1 MKSLGILAGVLLLAA
16 SGLPAQD
23 LDVLHVQGNVYMI
36 AGAGGNIAVQIGD
49 LGVLVVDTGSGQI
62 TDKVLAAIRKL
73 SDKPIQYII
82 DTGPHADYIGGSDT
96 VRKAGVTITGAN
108 VTGDINDAAAGAQI
122 VAHLNVLNRV
132 SAPSGK
138 QAPMP
143 EGAWPTDTY
152 TSGQK
157 EVYFNGEPVTAIY
170 QPKASTD
177 GDSLVF
183 FRRSDVLA
191 TGDIFVTTS
200 YPWIDLE
207 NGGSIQ
213 GELDALNNILDI
225 TIPKHEEEGG
235 TYVIPVTS
243 SRTPS
248 MEENSCTTPS
258 IWTEVTAA
266 PCSEERST
274 RRSALPRVTPKPR
287 SRGSATRRILR
298 EGSEPASTCGFSG
311 RISCCQFLSIIY
323 VPQDRKGRP
332 AKWAERLKK

>member
-1 MKSLGILAGVLLLAA
+1 MKRCVGRKPGGKAEAMPHKLAVLLVLTASGVL
-16 SGLPAQD
+16 AQD

-49 LGVLVVDTGSGQI
+49 LGVLVVDTGAGQN

-82 DTGPHADYIGGSDT
+82 DTGPHPDHIGGSDAI
-96 VRKAGVTITGAN
+96 RKAGVTITGAN

-143 EGAWPTDTY
+143 EGVWPTDTY

-157 EVYFNGEPVTAIY
+157 EVYFNEEPVTAIY

-200 YPWIDLE
+200 YPWIDVE

-235 TYVIPVTS
+235 TYVIPG
-243 SRTPS
+243 R
-248 MEENSCTTPS
+248 
-258 IWTEVTAA
+258 
-266 PCSEERST
+266 
-274 RRSALPRVTPKPR
+274 
-287 SRGSATRRILR
+287 
-298 EGSEPASTCGFSG
+298 G
-311 RISCCQFLSIIY
+311 RICDEYDVLEYRDMVTI
-323 VPQDRKGRP
+323 VRDRVRAAIKKGMTLEQVGNAGYTKDFDARYS
-332 AKWAERLKK
+332 AKSGYGTADNFITAVYKSLTGKK